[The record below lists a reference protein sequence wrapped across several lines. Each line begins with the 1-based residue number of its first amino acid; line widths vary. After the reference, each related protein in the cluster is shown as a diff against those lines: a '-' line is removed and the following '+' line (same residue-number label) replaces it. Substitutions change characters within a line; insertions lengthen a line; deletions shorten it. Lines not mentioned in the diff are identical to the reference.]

1 MPKESSLPGA
11 CRLSAE
17 IDVTWAVARRAE
29 RDLAAVSVKFG
40 SDTGSKKYMNRLADY
55 LYVLARYE
63 EAEAAG
69 QKTGTSKL
77 VETDASS
84 ENTELHA
91 SGTEKVA
98 EGSVSVDTKVEI
110 LSYLVPLIL

>member
-1 MPKESSLPGA
+1 MRIYNADTGRFSTFGYGQSSLPGA

-77 VETDASS
+77 VETDASP
-84 ENTELHA
+84 ERN
-91 SGTEKVA
+91 
-98 EGSVSVDTKVEI
+98 
-110 LSYLVPLIL
+110 

>member
-1 MPKESSLPGA
+1 MLSLPLHKMRNARYFLSLIHIFNDDKTELLEEEIDRLTGLFHMPKESSLPGA

-63 EAEAAG
+63 DCLLY
-69 QKTGTSKL
+69 TSRC
-77 VETDASS
+77 V
-84 ENTELHA
+84 
-91 SGTEKVA
+91 
-98 EGSVSVDTKVEI
+98 
-110 LSYLVPLIL
+110 